1 VACCGCGCRAFCL
14 PVARQSDRWVTP
26 GVVIVAL
33 LGLLTLALATIGGVA
48 WLVAIGRDPAP
59 LLQGLGAVVASLSS
73 LGALGLQLANR
84 STVTKVERNTSG
96 LAPGGVP
103 VRFDATEPIRG
114 LHGRPR
120 VPRAQDGPGATLGE

>member
-1 VACCGCGCRAFCL
+1 M
-14 PVARQSDRWVTP
+14 ARSSDRWVTP
-26 GVVIVAL
+26 AVVIVAL
-33 LGLLTLALATIGGVA
+33 LALLVLALATIAGVA

-59 LLQGLGAVVASLSS
+59 LLQGLGAVVAALSS

-114 LHGRPR
+114 LHARPR
-120 VPRAQDGPGATLGE
+120 VPPTAGGPGATLGE

>member
-1 VACCGCGCRAFCL
+1 M
-14 PVARQSDRWVTP
+14 ARNTDRWVTP
-26 GVVIVAL
+26 GVIITGL
-33 LGLLTLALATIGGVA
+33 LGLVCLALGVVGGVV

-59 LLQGLGAVVASLSS
+59 VLNSLGAVVAALSS

-96 LAPGGVP
+96 LAPGGFP
-103 VRFDATEPIRG
+103 VVFDATEPIVG

-120 VPRAQDGPGATLGE
+120 RPPMPSGPGATLGE